1 MTAKQRAARAK
12 FKAVVKEASKLRKK
26 NPKLTQ
32 AQAVKQAW
40 AISYSKE
47 RKGEKL
53 GATKKTAPTK
63 VKAKK
68 SKRTSEMHT
77 DTKSHN
83 VNIRVVSGV
92 PRPKKFIK
100 IPPKEKTWFRKYV
113 YGFYG
118 KKGVQAASLMNN
130 GFTRKE
136 LNARLNMFFKIQ
148 HDKGYDSWNRGDS
161 VDRER
166 FRDMFLMDQ
175 IKKGQYIY

>member
-32 AQAVKQAW
+32 AEAVKQAW

-47 RKGEKL
+47 RKGKKL
-53 GATKKTAPTK
+53 GATKKKAAPTK

-83 VNIRVVSGV
+83 VNIRVVSGISFSKDERIFLEKEGKKSKGYKYRAKILWGSPIV
-92 PRPKKFIK
+92 LKETKNGTPVQKFIVDNLN
-100 IPPKEKTWFRKYV
+100 IAQEL
-113 YGFYG
+113 
-118 KKGVQAASLMNN
+118 AN
-130 GFTRKE
+130 E
-136 LNARLNMFFKIQ
+136 LN
-148 HDKGYDSWNRGDS
+148 
-161 VDRER
+161 
-166 FRDMFLMDQ
+166 
-175 IKKGQYIY
+175 KGQKLYKIKGKNIV